1 MTPCMGRALGG
12 FQHRVDSQINGK
24 QQKCQVYGSWEHPL
38 LETTIQEEGF
48 RDMGEYILKKKN
60 TFTQYIATRPILDLC
75 EEKVHMLGAWV
86 SNIWCEQEGLDL
98 AGSRETAASEEG
110 DRKREEEDTGI

>member
-60 TFTQYIATRPILDLC
+60 TFTQYIATRPILELC
-75 EEKVHMLGAWV
+75 EETVRTTVAWV
-86 SNIWCEQEGLDL
+86 AKMWHKNEGLYL
-98 AGSRETAASEEG
+98 MVSRAVAEAAAE
-110 DRKREEEDTGI
+110 